1 MSYNVFMPRLVKK
14 TAKGPMVVG
23 DKLYWYVNG
32 LAEEIVTESD
42 ENCHHGGESC
52 SHDGEEGC
60 CGGQY
65 QH

>member
-1 MSYNVFMPRLVKK
+1 
-14 TAKGPMVVG
+14 MVVG